1 MPNLEVNDC
10 SVSSDFSSTTGNG
23 EKRMIFVSSEREESV
38 TLSDLIPRPELSI
51 MLPMKA
57 KMIALKMM

>member
-1 MPNLEVNDC
+1 MTALSAVIFLQQQ
-10 SVSSDFSSTTGNG
+10 VMGK
-23 EKRMIFVSSEREESV
+23 KRMIFVSSEREESV

-51 MLPMKA
+51 MVPMKA